1 MNLPGQLQL
10 ALGSAYRIAYELG
23 GGGMSRRR

>member
-10 ALGSAYRIAYELG
+10 ALGSAYRIGCELG
-23 GGGMSRRR
+23 GGMSGCR

>member
-10 ALGSAYRIAYELG
+10 ALGSAYRIGCDLG
-23 GGGMSRRR
+23 GVMSRRR

>member
-1 MNLPGQLQL
+1 MNLPGQLEL
-10 ALGSAYRIAYELG
+10 ALGSAYRIGCEL